1 MGVIRYFKPELS
13 IPLARGS
20 GCHKDFM
27 DASSQ
32 AAVSCGAR
40 ATSHAVP
47 WWQACAY
54 LPESHVFFVQV
65 GSWLEGDVEL
75 RAVAVAALVGHP
87 EDPSSLV
94 TDREAFI

>member
-1 MGVIRYFKPELS
+1 
-13 IPLARGS
+13 
-20 GCHKDFM
+20 M
-27 DASSQ
+27 DASSR
-32 AAVSCGAR
+32 AAMSCGAK
-40 ATSHAVP
+40 ATSHAAQRR
-47 WWQACAY
+47 QACAY

-94 TDREAFI
+94 TDGEAFI